1 MELAEIIG
9 LRPVRCAGLL
19 AGITRRCPMSCAHCS
34 TASTMAGEQP
44 GGDPLLRFFGTFT
57 RQDRPEVIIFTGGE
71 PMLRPRLV
79 AELASLA
86 RASGARSAVLTGAF
100 FATSGRFPGPVR
112 RALDAVDHCSV
123 SLDAFHESQVPRRDV
138 FALLRRLLDRDIAV
152 SLHIVGTGPADPYT
166 DDVTA
171 DVLRTFGETV
181 PMLVSD
187 VRALGRA
194 AGWHGAVGA
203 AATAGRMAPCLLAA
217 WPVICF
223 DGTVTACCNQDI
235 VDGPRRPAHLRLG
248 HIATDSW
255 PRIRQL
261 SVSSPALRLLRSAGP
276 GHLTGD
282 PVTAPLGPAEYCAA
296 CQALDGNAPVVAR
309 RLAFAAG
316 PAGDLADREAGRI
329 AAGRGPVD
337 FVRRYGSARHADLV
351 ALPGSRAAR
360 APREAGCAS

>member
-1 MELAEIIG
+1 M
-9 LRPVRCAGLL
+9 
-19 AGITRRCPMSCAHCS
+19 
-34 TASTMAGEQP
+34 ASEQP
-44 GGDPLLRFFGTFT
+44 GGEPLLRFVGTFT
-57 RQDRPEVIIFTGGE
+57 TQDRPEVIMFTGGE

-79 AELASLA
+79 AELAGLA

-100 FATSGRFPGPVR
+100 FATNGRLPGLVR
-112 RALDAVDHCSV
+112 QALAAVDHCSV

-138 FALLRRLLDRDIAV
+138 FVLLRRLLDSGIAV

-171 DVLRTFGETV
+171 DVLSTFGENV

-194 AGWHGAVGA
+194 AGWNGAVA
-203 AATAGRMAPCLLAA
+203 AAAVPGAMAPCLLAA
-217 WPVICF
+217 WPVIGF
-223 DGTVTACCNQDI
+223 DGTVTACCNQDV
-235 VDGPRRPAHLRLG
+235 VDGQRRPAHLRLG

-255 PRIRQL
+255 PLIAAR
-261 SVSSPALRLLRSAGP
+261 STSSPALRLLRSAGP
-276 GHLTGD
+276 GYLGDDPPTG
-282 PVTAPLGPAEYCAA
+282 PLRPADYCAA
-296 CQALDGNAPVVAR
+296 CQALDGNAPAVAR
-309 RLAFAAG
+309 RLAFVAG
-316 PAGDLADREAGRI
+316 PAGDLVDREAGRI

-360 APREAGCAS
+360 APRGERCES